1 MTVSTRYDCIVVG
14 GGVSGT
20 ALLYQLARFTNLKHL
35 LLAEKSNR
43 PAQAN
48 SHACNNSQTLRHG
61 DIESERKLDQALAVK
76 RSTSMLIN
84 YASKRPAHERDQI
97 LHRMPR
103 MLLGIGERECD
114 SIRQRYQTFRHA
126 YPDMQLFDRQ
136 DIADIEPNVA
146 LVDGTWRHDQIL
158 ALGTPNAYS
167 AVDFQALSESF
178 SGQCVRMDRDTK
190 RYADKQVTQLYSTEV
205 SSIHK
210 QAGDYVLTTNRGP
223 LRARSVVVCASGDSL
238 PMAQS
243 MGLGLDYA
251 CLPVTNAFFL
261 APEALNGKVYRL
273 HNPRLP
279 FTAMHG
285 DRDIKQHAKTRFG
298 PSALLLPLSQLARS
312 CPPHGSRQRRRI
324 DRNLAATLWDLFQV
338 GEIRDHTLRNL
349 LYRVPILNRRLFVR
363 EVQQIVPDIQARD
376 IEYAEQLGGIRAQV
390 IDREAGKLT
399 MGEVRISDG
408 QGVIFNLTSLSGGSG
423 CLGDAERDMRLVTE
437 QLGARI
443 DWDAFEHELLTNED
457 SREAPLSAFPS
468 SGRERE
474 PASCNGHSNKVWT
487 PARIELGV

>member
-158 ALGTPNAYS
+158 ALGTRTPTPRWTSRHCRNPSPA
-167 AVDFQALSESF
+167 
-178 SGQCVRMDRDTK
+178 
-190 RYADKQVTQLYSTEV
+190 
-205 SSIHK
+205 
-210 QAGDYVLTTNRGP
+210 N
-223 LRARSVVVCASGDSL
+223 VCAWIGTPSAMQTSKSL
-238 PMAQS
+238 
-243 MGLGLDYA
+243 
-251 CLPVTNAFFL
+251 N
-261 APEALNGKVYRL
+261 
-273 HNPRLP
+273 
-279 FTAMHG
+279 FTAP
-285 DRDIKQHAKTRFG
+285 R
-298 PSALLLPLSQLARS
+298 
-312 CPPHGSRQRRRI
+312 
-324 DRNLAATLWDLFQV
+324 
-338 GEIRDHTLRNL
+338 
-349 LYRVPILNRRLFVR
+349 YRVFANKP
-363 EVQQIVPDIQARD
+363 A
-376 IEYAEQLGGIRAQV
+376 
-390 IDREAGKLT
+390 T
-399 MGEVRISDG
+399 M
-408 QGVIFNLTSLSGGSG
+408 F
-423 CLGDAERDMRLVTE
+423 
-437 QLGARI
+437 
-443 DWDAFEHELLTNED
+443 
-457 SREAPLSAFPS
+457 
-468 SGRERE
+468 
-474 PASCNGHSNKVWT
+474 
-487 PARIELGV
+487 